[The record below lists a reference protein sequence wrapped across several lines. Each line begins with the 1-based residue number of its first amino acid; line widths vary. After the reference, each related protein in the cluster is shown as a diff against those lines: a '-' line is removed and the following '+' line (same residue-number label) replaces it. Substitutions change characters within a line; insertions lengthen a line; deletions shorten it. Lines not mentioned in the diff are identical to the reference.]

1 MTSAR
6 RVYREQFLS
15 LLCTSSLNLRPEEGL
30 NVHFIINRVI
40 FVLIDRLNNVI
51 EKHLWAAA
59 DDGDLPW
66 LGVTGA
72 SPGMELNGDLKKSA
86 V

>member
-15 LLCTSSLNLRPEEGL
+15 ILCTSSLNLRPGEGL
-30 NVHFIINRVI
+30 NDHFIINRVI
-40 FVLIDRLNNVI
+40 FLIDRLNNVI
-51 EKHLWAAA
+51 EQHLWAAA

-72 SPGMELNGDLKKSA
+72 SPGMELNGD
-86 V
+86 